1 MFCCCS
7 CCCSFFCKWH
17 LMYGMIINNQSSC
30 TTSRDMDL
38 YIIIGSNWR
47 SSFQKDGKKKSN
59 LVIVTIK
66 VTVTTAKVTAAI
78 RPIYSSWAND
88 CQWDNCPTVSHQVGV
103 IFTVIPTIRP
113 KCSSSRSWVLSVEW
127 TCRQIQFVGN
137 ADRVGRSTRI

>member
-1 MFCCCS
+1 
-7 CCCSFFCKWH
+7 
-17 LMYGMIINNQSSC
+17 MYGMIINNQSSC

-78 RPIYSSWAND
+78 RPIYSS
-88 CQWDNCPTVSHQVGV
+88 
-103 IFTVIPTIRP
+103 
-113 KCSSSRSWVLSVEW
+113 
-127 TCRQIQFVGN
+127 
-137 ADRVGRSTRI
+137 